1 MARGWESKDVE
12 NQIEDW
18 ATDHARAS
26 RTISPEEQQL
36 RDLELTRTRLQR
48 EIAECTNE
56 RLRGQKQLAL
66 QHVEKQIAAV
76 KAAPKKQPLP
86 PGRGSE

>member
-36 RDLELTRTRLQR
+36 RDLQLTRTRLQR
-48 EIAECTNE
+48 EMAETENA
-56 RLRGQKQLAL
+56 RLREQKQLAL
-66 QHVEKQIAAV
+66 HHVEKQMAGL
-76 KAAPKKQPLP
+76 LP
-86 PGRGSE
+86 PSKKPAST

>member
-26 RTISPEEQQL
+26 QVVSEKEMHR
-36 RDLELTRTRLQR
+36 RDLELTRTRLLH
-48 EIAECTNE
+48 EIEDCANP
-56 RLRGQKQLAL
+56 RLKEQKQKAL
-66 QHVEKQIAAV
+66 EHVDKQITA
-76 KAAPKKQPLP
+76 L
-86 PGRGSE
+86 G

>member
-18 ATDHARAS
+18 AADHARAA
-26 RTISPEEQQL
+26 RTISPVEQQL

-48 EIAECTNE
+48 EIAETENA
-56 RLRGQKQLAL
+56 RLREQKQLAL
-66 QHVEKQIAAV
+66 HHVEKQIAA
-76 KAAPKKQPLP
+76 LP
-86 PGRGSE
+86 PATKKPS